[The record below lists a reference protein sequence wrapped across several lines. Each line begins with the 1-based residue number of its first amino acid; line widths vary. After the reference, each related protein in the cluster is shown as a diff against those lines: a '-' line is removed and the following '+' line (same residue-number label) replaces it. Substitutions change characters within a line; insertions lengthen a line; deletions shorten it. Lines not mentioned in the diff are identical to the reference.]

1 MDEKDIVDLAVEQM
15 LKGNEDGEQPQE
27 IVDVPDYVPPVDVPT
42 EPKAEDEPAKV
53 DEQIIDIPQDKL
65 LAKFN
70 ELSGLNLDSIDK
82 IKDIAEKYNKVPD
95 YEKQLEV
102 MPELLDIMEKIQ
114 NPLNYFKDEI
124 AFKVNELS
132 KDKKFE
138 GKEVLIDKILR
149 GNLSEAKDVD
159 VIEIA
164 SKLKAKDGVR
174 NPLRAELK
182 SMGLDPDE
190 VLENY
195 DDLDDDTK
203 DLLKIKADELRET
216 LPSIGEGIKV
226 PSITGTTLERVLNEK
241 KAHKEDLQAR
251 KERLMP
257 VSTSIV
263 SQVKDLKITNDF
275 SFKLE
280 LSPEQVKE
288 YAEELTDIV
297 ASGQYDLNTDEGKKA
312 VYGELIEMLRT
323 DYFDKINAA
332 HETALI
338 SRIEENARRKYDNA
352 KPLDKK
358 EPTPGKDESDKHP
371 MQRAAEEIISRG
383 W

>member
-1 MDEKDIVDLAVEQM
+1 MEDEKDIVDLAVEQM
-15 LKGNEDGEQPQE
+15 LKGNEDGEQTQE
-27 IVDVPDYVPPVDVPT
+27 TVDVPADIPVNVPA
-42 EPKAEDEPAKV
+42 EPKAEDEPANV
-53 DEQIIDIPQDKL
+53 EEQVIDIPQDKL
-65 LAKFN
+65 LSKFN

-82 IKDIAEKYNKVPD
+82 IKDIAEKYNKIPE

-216 LPSIGEGIKV
+216 LPTIGNDIKV
-226 PSITGTTLERVLNEK
+226 PTIEGTTLERVLNEK
-241 KAHKEDLQAR
+241 KAYKEDLQAR

-280 LSPEQVKE
+280 LTPEQVKD

-358 EPTPGKDESDKHP
+358 EPIPSKDESEKHP

>member
-27 IVDVPDYVPPVDVPT
+27 IIDVPADIPPVDVPA
-42 EPKAEDEPAKV
+42 EPKAEDEHAKV
-53 DEQIIDIPQDKL
+53 DEQVIDIPQDKL
-65 LAKFN
+65 LSKFN
-70 ELSGLNLDSIDK
+70 ELSGLSLDSLDR
-82 IKDIAEKYNKVPD
+82 IKDLAEKYNKYPEL
-95 YEKQLEV
+95 EKQLEV

-195 DDLDDDTK
+195 DTLDDDTK
-203 DLLKIKADELRET
+203 DLLKIKADGFREEL
-216 LPSIGEGIKV
+216 PKIGEGIQV
-226 PSITGTTLERVLNEK
+226 PTITGTTLERVLNEK
-241 KAHKEDLQAR
+241 KAYKEDLQAR

-257 VSTSIV
+257 VSQSIV

-280 LSPEQVKE
+280 LTPEQVKD

-358 EPTPGKDESDKHP
+358 EPIPNKDESDKHP
-371 MQRAAEEIISRG
+371 MQREAEFLISRG

>member
-1 MDEKDIVDLAVEQM
+1 MEDEKDIVDLAVEQM
-15 LKGNEDGEQPQE
+15 LKGNEDGEQTQE
-27 IVDVPDYVPPVDVPT
+27 TVDVPADIPVNVPA
-42 EPKAEDEPAKV
+42 EPKAEDEPANV
-53 DEQIIDIPQDKL
+53 EEQVIDIPQDKL
-65 LAKFN
+65 LSKFN

-82 IKDIAEKYNKVPD
+82 IKDIAEKYNKIPE

-216 LPSIGEGIKV
+216 LPTIGNDIKV
-226 PSITGTTLERVLNEK
+226 PTIEGTTLERVLNEK
-241 KAHKEDLQAR
+241 KAYKEDLQAR

-280 LSPEQVKE
+280 LTPEQVKD

-358 EPTPGKDESDKHP
+358 EPIPSKDESEKHP
-371 MQRAAEEIISRG
+371 MQREAEYLISRG